1 MKPGT
6 AHEGDDRRRAV
17 WMGAAQDGDRAA
29 YEALLRDCVPLIR
42 GIARSQGVAAGHIED
57 VVQDVLLT
65 VHRVR
70 HTYDPTR
77 PFDAWLGAIS
87 RRRAIDALRR
97 TARHNGRET
106 HEPTSYETHAD
117 EADPP
122 DRVLEAKQ
130 RARHVRQAVASLPPR
145 QREAVEHLSLAERSL
160 AEAAAATGRSEGA
173 LKVNLHRALNA
184 LRIRLGRH
192 D

>member
-1 MKPGT
+1 LKPAT
-6 AHEGDDRRRAV
+6 ARDDDDRRRAA
-17 WMGAAQDGDRAA
+17 WMRAAQDGDRAA
-29 YEALLRDCVPLIR
+29 YEALLRNCVPLIR
-42 GIARSQGVAAGHIED
+42 AVVRGQGVAAANLED
-57 VVQDVLLT
+57 VVQEVLLT

-70 HTYDPTR
+70 HTYDSAR

-97 TARHNGRET
+97 TSRHQGRET
-106 HEPTSYETHAD
+106 QDPASYESHAD

-122 DRVLEAKQ
+122 DHAAEAKQ
-130 RARHVRQAVASLPPR
+130 RAQHVRQAIASLPPR

-173 LKVNLHRALNA
+173 LKVNLHRALGA
-184 LRIRLGRH
+184 LRLWLRRH
-192 D
+192 E

>member
-1 MKPGT
+1 VKPAA
-6 AHEGDDRRRAV
+6 AHDGDDRRRAA
-17 WMGAAQDGDRAA
+17 WMRAAQDGDRAA

-42 GIARSQGVAAGHIED
+42 DIARGQGVSASYIED

-97 TARHNGRET
+97 TSRHHGRET
-106 HEPTSYETHAD
+106 QEPTSYETHAD

-122 DRVLEAKQ
+122 DRVFEAKQ
-130 RARHVRQAVASLPPR
+130 RARHVRQAIAALPPR
-145 QREAVEHLSLAERSL
+145 QREAVEQLSLADRSL
-160 AEAAAATGRSEGA
+160 AEAAAVTGRSEGA
-173 LKVNLHRALNA
+173 LKVNLHRALNL
-184 LRIRLGRH
+184 LRSRLRQH

>member
-6 AHEGDDRRRAV
+6 AHEADDRRRAA

-42 GIARSQGVAAGHIED
+42 GIARGQGVRAGQIED
-57 VVQDVLLT
+57 VVQDVLLA

-77 PFDAWLGAIS
+77 SFDAWLGAIS
-87 RRRAIDALRR
+87 RRRAVDALRR
-97 TARHNGRET
+97 SSRHGGQET

-130 RARHVRQAVASLPPR
+130 RAGRVRQAVASLPPR

-173 LKVNLHRALNA
+173 LKVNLHRALNV
-184 LRIRLGRH
+184 LRSRLRH
-192 D
+192 HD